1 MRTVRVLPHITK
13 LDDALDDFLVRVT
26 WSFGRQISVIQGK
39 RLRRRLQ

>member
-1 MRTVRVLPHITK
+1 MRLVRVLPHIK
-13 LDDALDDFLVRVT
+13 RLDDCFGEFVVRVT